1 MTRQDYLDR
10 ITDLVE
16 NDWFA
21 HHQMDVLNDT
31 GANAHVAWHVPGS
44 FQYGMHLLAADN
56 HLVITGD
63 LGDAVYGFNDRIAF
77 DRLSGDVYY
86 LNEKLTAIER
96 PASIIEEQIAA
107 NELRDLFL
115 QTTGASTL
123 EDLEPEHKALY
134 DTLCDRDR
142 GATLNDTVY
151 LVQTADIEWDDL
163 SDTHAFAEQAHDCG
177 RVPSP
182 TTIAYAAAIR
192 KIGELWRERYPEGS
206 PSASQGGASR

>member
-21 HHQMDVLNDT
+21 HHEMEVLNNTD
-31 GANAHVAWHVPGS
+31 ANVHVAWHTPGS
-44 FQYGMHLLAADN
+44 FQYAMRLLVTDS

-63 LGDAVYGFNDRIAF
+63 LGDAVYGFNDRITF

-107 NELRDLFL
+107 KELRELFL
-115 QTTGASTL
+115 QTTGTGAFD
-123 EDLEPEHKALY
+123 DLEPEYKALY
-134 DTLCDRDR
+134 DALSDRDR

-151 LVQTADIEWDDL
+151 LVQTADIQWDDL
-163 SDTHAFAEQAHDCG
+163 SDAHAFAEQAHDCG

-182 TTIAYAAAIR
+182 TTIAYATAIR
-192 KIGELWRERYPEGS
+192 KIGELWRERHPEGS
-206 PSASQGGASR
+206 PSTREGGASR